1 MKTEELSMELDT
13 YLKKACDSGKVF
25 IGRKQRSK
33 TFQIYGFCQNL
44 IIIQY
49 DSYPKHY
56 ALEKK
61 VLLTGIE
68 LTINQKKAIRLTS
81 EYASEIEA
89 SSIQRHGTSNKTSV
103 LTKFYFSLHNGFL
116 NDFRSNGQKAGWIG

>member
-13 YLKKACDSGKVF
+13 YLKRACDSGTVF
-25 IGRKQRSK
+25 MGRKQRSK

-61 VLLTGIE
+61 VLLNGIE
-68 LTINQKKAIRLTS
+68 LTINQKKHIRLLD
-81 EYASEIEA
+81 E
-89 SSIQRHGTSNKTSV
+89 
-103 LTKFYFSLHNGFL
+103 SLSFGL
-116 NDFRSNGQKAGWIG
+116 